1 MRLSSIFALPAVALV
16 MFAQTALAS
25 GWDLDASH
33 SEVGFSVRHMMV
45 SNTKGRFTKI
55 TGGLALDDADVTK
68 STVSVD
74 IDIASIDTGDVKR
87 DEHLKSED
95 FFDVKKFPSMKF
107 KSTKVEKAGDKLK
120 ITGDLTI
127 KNVTKPVVLDV
138 ELMPNEV
145 KDPWGG
151 VRKGSSAR
159 TKINRKDFGLT
170 WNKALEAGG
179 LAVGEEV
186 TISLDLEWVKKK
198 P

>member
-1 MRLSSIFALPAVALV
+1 MRLSSMLALPAVALV
-16 MFAQTALAS
+16 MLAQTAFAS
-25 GWDLDASH
+25 SWDLDASH
-33 SEVGFSVRHMMV
+33 SDVGFSIRHMMV
-45 SNTKGRFTKI
+45 SNTKGRFTKV
-55 TGGLALDDADVTK
+55 TGGLSLDDADVTK
-68 STVSVD
+68 STVTVD
-74 IDIASIDTGDVKR
+74 IDIASIDTGDAKR

-95 FFDVKKFPSMKF
+95 FFDAKKFPSMKF

-120 ITGDLTI
+120 VTGDLTI

-138 ELMPNEV
+138 ELATTEV

-151 VRKGSSAR
+151 IRKGASAK

-179 LAVGEEV
+179 IAVGEEV
-186 TISLDLEWVKKK
+186 TISLDLEFLKKK

>member
-1 MRLSSIFALPAVALV
+1 MTDTATIANYTAGTWTIDAV
-16 MFAQTALAS
+16 
-25 GWDLDASH
+25 H
-33 SEVGFSVRHMMV
+33 SEVGFSIRHMMV
-45 SNTKGRFTKI
+45 SNTKGRFTKV
-55 TGGLALDDADVTK
+55 TGGLSLDDADVTK

-74 IDIASIDTGDVKR
+74 VDIASIDTGDVKR

-95 FFDVKKFPSMKF
+95 FFDAKKFPSMKF

-120 ITGDLTI
+120 VTGDLTI

-138 ELMPNEV
+138 ELMATEV
-145 KDPWGG
+145 KDPWGNT
-151 VRKGSSAR
+151 RKGSSAK

-179 LAVGEEV
+179 IAVGEEV
-186 TISLDLEWVKKK
+186 TITLDLEWIKKK